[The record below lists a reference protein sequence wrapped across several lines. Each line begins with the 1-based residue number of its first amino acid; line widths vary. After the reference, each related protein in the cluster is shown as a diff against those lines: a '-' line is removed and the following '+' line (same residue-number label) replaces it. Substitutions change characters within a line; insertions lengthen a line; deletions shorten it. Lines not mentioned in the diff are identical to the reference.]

1 MASGP
6 YRRRRGG
13 AADDATDRSLG
24 SRLPWLHEG
33 TARPIQRPQDPEEPP
48 EDGRGPKHCHR
59 RHHLLVLH
67 ETGHV
72 CFWSHTDD
80 GNASE
85 KSLAELGGDP
95 LPPGRGLDQEKG
107 FPGFVLPGLTIVQ
120 PQTTP
125 RGGELTPPEQ
135 ATHRRRAAIS
145 RRIAHARGGVTR
157 DRMGQEHIRLVH
169 EGIRASMRETCGGLP
184 HFR

>member
-1 MASGP
+1 MSQP
-6 YRRRRGG
+6 STSRRC
-13 AADDATDRSLG
+13 
-24 SRLPWLHEG
+24 SRFRFDEG
-33 TARPIQRPQDPEEPP
+33 ESYCVSSQRPSRYP
-48 EDGRGPKHCHR
+48 
-59 RHHLLVLH
+59 
-67 ETGHV
+67 
-72 CFWSHTDD
+72 FWSHTDD

-145 RRIAHARGGVTR
+145 RRIAHAMGG
-157 DRMGQEHIRLVH
+157 
-169 EGIRASMRETCGGLP
+169 
-184 HFR
+184 

>member
-59 RHHLLVLH
+59 RHHLRVLH

-120 PQTTP
+120 PQTTL

-145 RRIAHARGGVTR
+145 RRIAHAMGGVTR
-157 DRMGQEHIRLVH
+157 DRMGQEHIRLVQ

>member
-1 MASGP
+1 MLF
-6 YRRRRGG
+6 Y
-13 AADDATDRSLG
+13 DRSCNYALG
-24 SRLPWLHEG
+24 TYRKSRVERLSTDEAQLS
-33 TARPIQRPQDPEEPP
+33 TTKS
-48 EDGRGPKHCHR
+48 DGMCKSVEAIRGHTR
-59 RHHLLVLH
+59 RNHLRVLH

-95 LPPGRGLDQEKG
+95 LPPGRGLDQEKD

-145 RRIAHARGGVTR
+145 RRIAHAMGGVTR
-157 DRMGQEHIRLVH
+157 DRMGQEHIRLVQ